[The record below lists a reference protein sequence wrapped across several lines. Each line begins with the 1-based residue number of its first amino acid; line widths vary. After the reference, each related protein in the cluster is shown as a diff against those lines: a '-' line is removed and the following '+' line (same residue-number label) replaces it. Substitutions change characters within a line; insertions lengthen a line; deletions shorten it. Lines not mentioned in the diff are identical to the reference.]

1 MGGEYHRFFMS
12 NEWSIPDNV
21 EQRNALLCL
30 KNLLVVHGKGRPSN
44 KRNKSAGELTDKS
57 NNKKRKADKADESA
71 NNDLSENISFDNCE
85 PIYITQ
91 NI

>member
-12 NEWSIPDNV
+12 NEWSIPDNLNIIPIV
-21 EQRNALLCL
+21 